1 MAYVMKEN
9 LANRANYGSKRSLSK
24 IKYIVVHYTGNDG
37 DTDENNGNYFKNNVV
52 YASAH
57 YFVDDDSVTRCV
69 PDNYVAYSVGGSR
82 YSNYKTTGGAKL
94 YGKATNENT
103 LNIELCDDVKNG
115 TVYPSVGV
123 IANGIALVK
132 AKQKQYNIPDDRVI
146 RHFDVTGKSCPSY
159 WCGTSKKNKLWLT
172 EFHNKLS
179 TSTSTSGGTSSKKP
193 TVSKEI
199 EILSRA
205 YVDKWYGNVSSFT
218 KKGTESY
225 IGVKGYP
232 LHAIQ
237 ANTVGERKNV
247 GRLKY
252 RLGVLDGGYLNFQY
266 DREMDENNE
275 NFAGDLKSDFDRLQ
289 MILEDCPGY
298 QVEYQAMV
306 GGKWLDWVRGYNN
319 ENTDGYAGIKGK
331 PIECVRMRIVKV
343 G

>member
-1 MAYVMKEN
+1 MKEN

-37 DTDENNGNYFKNNVV
+37 DTDENNGKYFKNNVV

-82 YSNYKTTGGAKL
+82 YSNYKTTGGAKC

-115 TVYPSVGV
+115 IVYPSVGV

-132 AKQKQYNIPDDRVI
+132 AKQKQYNIPDSRVI
-146 RHFDVTGKSCPSY
+146 RHFDVTGKACPAY
-159 WCGTSKKNKLWLT
+159 WCGTAEKNKLWLT

-179 TSTSTSGGTSSKKP
+179 GSTSGSNSSSTSTVKN
-193 TVSKEI
+193 I
-199 EILSRA
+199 EVLSRA

-218 KKGTESY
+218 TSGTESY

-252 RLGVLDGGYLNFQY
+252 RLGVLGGGYFNFQY
-266 DREMDENNE
+266 DREMDKNNE

-289 MILEDCPGY
+289 MTLEGCPGY

-306 GGKWLDWVRGYNN
+306 GGKWLAWVRGYNN
-319 ENTDGYAGIKGK
+319 KNTDGYAGIKGK